1 MSNRKMNR
9 LKGEALHHL
18 REGRP
23 DDALTA
29 ILGAVA
35 AAVEAGDGDDAVDT
49 TELSLVYET
58 LARVHINLEDID
70 SALAAAREMLRLRIV
85 SGREGLISAGR
96 VFLSNLLVR
105 TGDLA
110 EAESELMMATVEYA
124 RELGANHAETRL
136 VIEKLEIVRRR
147 RAVAAVPQ

>member
-1 MSNRKMNR
+1 MMNR

-29 ILGAVA
+29 TLAAIT

-49 TELSLVYET
+49 VELSLVYEC
-58 LARVHINLEDID
+58 LARVHIDLEDID
-70 SALAAAREMLRLRIV
+70 EALLAAREMLRLRIV
-85 SGREGLISAGR
+85 AGREGLISAGR
-96 VFLSNLLVR
+96 VFLSNILVR

-110 EAESELMMATVEYA
+110 ETEAELMMAVVEIA

-136 VIEKLEIVRRR
+136 AIDKLELVRRR